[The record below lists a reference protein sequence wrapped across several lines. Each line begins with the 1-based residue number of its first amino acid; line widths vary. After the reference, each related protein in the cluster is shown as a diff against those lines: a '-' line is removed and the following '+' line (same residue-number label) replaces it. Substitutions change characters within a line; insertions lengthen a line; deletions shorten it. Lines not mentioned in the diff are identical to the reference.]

1 MKLPSMKY
9 ADGIRKAVQVKFGGY
24 NHNSGAGD
32 GEIYDM
38 KNLSSVNYPLLS
50 VRPRR
55 KLYKKLSEPGYIF
68 GHEKLLVIDGTNLYY
83 DGILRGEVQPGKKR
97 IAALGDRLVIFPDK
111 KLLNVKYERKGA
123 FETKE
128 QLFEEVLSPAK
139 YDAYGVG
146 ESLSYEMFV
155 WDGKEWVSLG
165 KELDDLE
172 KCWSG
177 SGLTFENGEIY
188 GEKAK
193 ANAVRND
200 ETDWRDYFRAGDAV
214 TISGCSTVI
223 ANNKTP
229 IIREIS
235 EDGHTMYFSEYA
247 FMLSGDNGDEAY
259 TESGNLCVERLV
271 PDMTDICVNDN
282 RVWGCKDDTIYCSAL
297 GDPYNW
303 YVFDGT
309 QSDAWACDTGTAGEF
324 TACCSYLGYP
334 IFFKENSVCK
344 VYGSL
349 PSNFAPMVSASLGV
363 AAGGMDSLAV
373 AGEILFYLSKAGI
386 VAYSGGVP
394 GRIGEVFGGVRY
406 TEAVGGSD
414 GLKYYVSM
422 KDENE
427 RWSLFVYDTSLGI
440 WHREDESK
448 AVSFAYADGLYF
460 LASDG
465 SVWLV
470 SGEVSGAEEEKKVEW
485 FAQFGD
491 FTDSDPNAKAVSK
504 IQIRLELGAGAE
516 AGVFIQ
522 YDSDGIWEKVHE
534 LSAISKRSVYL
545 PVIPRRADH
554 YSIKIEG
561 SGDCRIYSVAREYY
575 SGSAMKTTR

>member
-9 ADGIRKAVQVKFGGY
+9 ADGIRKAVQVRFGGY
-24 NHNSGAGD
+24 NHNLGTGD

-50 VRPRR
+50 VRPKR
-55 KLYKKLSEPGYIF
+55 KLNKTLSEPGDIF
-68 GHEKLLVIDGTNLYY
+68 GHERLLVIDGTGLYY

-111 KLLNVKYERKGA
+111 KVLNVKYERKGI
-123 FETKE
+123 FGTKE
-128 QLFEEVLSPAK
+128 QLFEEVLNPSK

-146 ESLSYEMFV
+146 ESLPYELFI
-155 WDGKEWVSLG
+155 WNGEEWISIG
-165 KELDDLE
+165 AELSDLE
-172 KCWSG
+172 SRWSG
-177 SGLTFENGEIY
+177 NELTFENGEIY

-193 ANAVRND
+193 ANALRND
-200 ETDWRDYFRAGDAV
+200 EVDWREYFRTGDAV
-214 TISGCSTVI
+214 VIRGCNVFPE
-223 ANNKTP
+223 NNKTP
-229 IIREIS
+229 IIREFS
-235 EDGHTMYFSEYA
+235 EDGHAMYFSEYA
-247 FMLSGDNGDEAY
+247 FTLSGENRDEAY
-259 TESGNLCVERLV
+259 TENGNLRVERPV
-271 PDMTDICVNDN
+271 PDLTDICVNDN

-303 YVFDGT
+303 YLFDGVE
-309 QSDAWACDTGTAGEF
+309 SDAWACDTGTAGEF

-334 IFFKENSVCK
+334 IFFKENSICK

-363 AAGGMDSLAV
+363 AEGGMDSLAV

-386 VAYSGGVP
+386 AAYSGGVP
-394 GRIGEVFGGVRY
+394 SRIGEVFGGVRY

-422 KDENE
+422 KDEEEN
-427 RWSLFVYDTSLGI
+427 RSLFVYDTSLGI
-440 WHREDESK
+440 WHREDESE
-448 AVSFAYADGLYF
+448 AVSFAYTDGLCF
-460 LASDG
+460 LDSDG
-465 SVWLV
+465 NIWNV
-470 SGEVSGAEEEKKVEW
+470 SGNCTGEEEERVEW

-491 FTDSDPNAKAVSK
+491 FTDSEPNAKAVSK
-504 IQIRLELGAGAE
+504 IQIRLELGVGAE
-516 AGVFIQ
+516 ARVFIQ

-534 LSAISKRSVYL
+534 LSAISRRSVYL

-554 YSIKIEG
+554 YGIKIEG
-561 SGDCRIYSVAREYY
+561 SGDCRIYSIAREFY
-575 SGSAMKTTR
+575 SGSAIETTR